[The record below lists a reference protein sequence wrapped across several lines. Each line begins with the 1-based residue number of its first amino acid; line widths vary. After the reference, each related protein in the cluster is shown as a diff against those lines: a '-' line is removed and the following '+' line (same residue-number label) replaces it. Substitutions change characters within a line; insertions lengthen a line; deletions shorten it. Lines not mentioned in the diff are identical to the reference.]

1 MRYVALLRK
10 INVGTANR
18 IEKKRLESAFVDL
31 GYEGVEIY
39 INSGNVLFGSAKKKA
54 EIAREVD
61 EALAALFGAP
71 IGFLLKTA
79 REMRA
84 IGDAIPEAWENDEEQ
99 RTDIAYLFPEADRP
113 GIVEELPF
121 KGGLVRVIYAKGA
134 LIMNVAREQV
144 TASRYAKLIG
154 TELYK
159 RMTLRNAN
167 TARYLAGGGGD

>member
-18 IEKKRLESAFVDL
+18 VEKKRLEGAFVDL

-39 INSGNVLFGSAKKKA
+39 INSGNVLFGSTKKKS
-54 EIAREVD
+54 EIAGEVD
-61 EALAALFGAP
+61 EALAALFKAP
-71 IGFLLKTA
+71 IRFLLKTA
-79 REMRA
+79 REMRV
-84 IGDAIPEAWENDEEQ
+84 IGEAIPAAWKNDEEQ
-99 RTDIAYLFPEADRP
+99 RTDIAYLFPAIDRP
-113 GIVEELPF
+113 GIVGELPF
-121 KGGLVRVIYAKGA
+121 KEGHVRVIYAKGA

-144 TASRYAKLIG
+144 LSSRYAKIIG

-159 RMTLRNAN
+159 HMTLRNVN